1 MQEQEDFKQLDMRY
15 EEAELRSKRKN
26 PSWIDRAW
34 TFFSSVKVGL
44 WLIALIIIASGV
56 GTIFPQ
62 EMYIPQATPPEEF
75 YQKEYGTAGD
85 IYYTLGFHNLF
96 ESWWYIGL
104 ITLLLLS
111 IIIVSIDRF
120 FPLYRAL
127 KKQPVIQS
135 DRFMNGQ
142 RFGAEATG
150 DVKKIDAIAPLLENK
165 GYKIRRQ
172 DGALLAEKQRFGR
185 WGPYIN
191 HIGLVLFF
199 GGAMLRVVPGMHE
212 DELLWLREGE
222 TLPIEATDNQY
233 YLKNE
238 AFNIEFYDPEK
249 VDAKFKKS
257 LEAAGGNVPKNYDTK
272 MTLYKKVGETS
283 DFKPELEEIKS
294 GETAVNRPF
303 EFDDYQVFQ
312 EQYAADPEF
321 KTMSFNIVNQKTDK
335 VVDTIKVDL
344 RDPKETYALK
354 DGYEVE
360 LKDFLPDFVVKDGQ
374 PTTNSGRPVNPAFV
388 FSIKSP
394 EHPKGERSLIG
405 IKLNVGGDENQYKM
419 AFAGTELSNIS
430 GVRIKKDLTL
440 PFLFAG
446 GIIFMAGL
454 LIGMYWP
461 HRRLWLKEKNGRIQI
476 AGFTNKNAL
485 GLQKE
490 ANLALTEVG
499 LPELEDRQKLREEGE
514 AK

>member
-1 MQEQEDFKQLDMRY
+1 MMQQEYKQLDMRY

-26 PSWIDRAW
+26 QSWIDRTW

-44 WLIALIIIASGV
+44 WLIGLIIIASGV

-62 EMYIPQATPPEEF
+62 EMYIPQAIPPEEF
-75 YQKEYGTAGD
+75 YGKEYGTAGE
-85 IYYTLGFHNLF
+85 IYYALGFHNLF

-135 DRFMNGQ
+135 DRFMGGQ

-150 DVKKIDAIAPLLENK
+150 TVKQIDAIEPLLKKK
-165 GYKIRRQ
+165 GYKVRRQ
-172 DGALLAEKQRFGR
+172 DSSLLAEKQRFGR

-199 GGAMLRVVPGMHE
+199 GGAMLRIVPGMHE
-212 DELLWLREGE
+212 DELMWIREGE
-222 TLPIEATDNQY
+222 TLPVEATDNKY
-233 YLKNE
+233 YLENNS
-238 AFNIEFYDPEK
+238 FNIEFYDPAKEPEK
-249 VDAKFKKS
+249 FR
-257 LEAAGGNVPKNYDTK
+257 EALKRAGGSVPKNYDTQ
-272 MTLYKKVGETS
+272 MTLYKKNGMTD
-283 DFKPELEEIKS
+283 DFKPKLEKVKT
-294 GETAVNRPF
+294 GETAVNQPF
-303 EFDDYQVFQ
+303 EFGNYQVFQ

-321 KTMSFNIVNQKTDK
+321 KTMSFNIENQKTGK

-344 RDPKETYALK
+344 RNPQETYKLK
-354 DGYEVE
+354 NGYDVE
-360 LKDFLPDFVVKDGQ
+360 LKDFLPDFVVKDGK
-374 PTTNSGRPVNPAFV
+374 PTTNSSRPVNPAFV
-388 FSIKSP
+388 FTIKSP

-419 AFAGTELSNIS
+419 GFAGTELSNIS

-446 GIIFMAGL
+446 GMIFMIGL
-454 LIGMYWP
+454 LLGMYWP
-461 HRRLWLKEKNGRIQI
+461 HRRLWLKETNGQINI

-490 ANLALTEVG
+490 VNLALTEVG
-499 LPELEDRQKLREEGE
+499 LPQLEDRQKLREEGE
-514 AK
+514 SK

>member
-1 MQEQEDFKQLDMRY
+1 MMQEYKQLDMRY
-15 EEAELRSKRKN
+15 EEAELRSKRKKQ
-26 PSWIDRAW
+26 SWIDRTW

-44 WLIALIIIASGV
+44 WLIGLIILASGV

-75 YQKEYGTAGD
+75 YGKEYGTAGD
-85 IYYTLGFHNLF
+85 IYYALGFHNLF

-135 DRFMNGQ
+135 DRFMGGQ
-142 RFGAEATG
+142 RFGAETAGT
-150 DVKKIDAIAPLLENK
+150 VKQIDAIEPLLKKK

-199 GGAMLRVVPGMHE
+199 GGAMLRIVPGMHE

-222 TLPIEATDNQY
+222 TLPIEATDNEY
-233 YLKNE
+233 YLENN

-249 VDAKFKKS
+249 VDAKFS
-257 LEAAGGNVPKNYDTK
+257 EALKRAGGSVPKNYDTK
-272 MTLYKKVGETS
+272 MTLYKKTGMTD
-283 DFKPELEEIKS
+283 DFKPELEKVKS
-294 GETAVNRPF
+294 GETAVNQPF
-303 EFDDYQVFQ
+303 EFENYQVFQ

-321 KTMSFNIVNQKTDK
+321 KTMSFNIENQKTGK
-335 VVDTIKVDL
+335 VVDTIEVDL
-344 RDPKETYALK
+344 RNPDATYELK

-360 LKDFLPDFVVKDGQ
+360 LKDFLPDFVVKDGK
-374 PTTNSGRPVNPAFV
+374 PTTNSSRPVNPAFV
-388 FSIKSP
+388 FNIKSP
-394 EHPKGERSLIG
+394 EHPEGERSLIG

-419 AFAGTELSNIS
+419 GFAGTELSNIS

-440 PFLFAG
+440 PFLFIG
-446 GIIFMAGL
+446 GVIFMAGL

-461 HRRLWLKEKNGRIQI
+461 HRRLWIRETNGRIKI

-499 LPELEDRQKLREEGE
+499 LPQLEDRQKLREEGE
-514 AK
+514 SE